1 MQILSL
7 QHCLSSSSLLAKV
20 PQEPKIEPWRPNGT
34 RHPAS
39 NPWPR
44 QGMAEVPKQL
54 SWTMPSLTSRR
65 LNKHFTKPYRYVVS
79 IKTLSCSLANNFF
92 FHFKTKGEFDK
103 PLWLLK
109 NIKKDRKCATN
120 KKLST
125 KEQVSPH
132 RIPQHTNYWLC
143 RFFQLKCQFRV
154 LQKFGIWIDK
164 IEEQKVI
171 NVEPAVLDQR
181 LSNYTKAK
189 ESLRKVMCEVH
200 EELNK
205 DTRTP
210 KVKNYKFPN
219 EVDRTTMKTLDFKFF
234 KELVNTLTKIQRM
247 SSQRWRKKRDKLKNK
262 N

>member
-1 MQILSL
+1 MAVWFLSKDIIIATLFVVFVSSCQGAPRTQNRALETKWYTSPCEQPLTKARHGRSPKTIELNDAITNIKKIKQTFYKAL
-7 QHCLSSSSLLAKV
+7 Q
-20 PQEPKIEPWRPNGT
+20 
-34 RHPAS
+34 
-39 NPWPR
+39 
-44 QGMAEVPKQL
+44 
-54 SWTMPSLTSRR
+54 
-65 LNKHFTKPYRYVVS
+65 
-79 IKTLSCSLANNFF
+79 
-92 FHFKTKGEFDK
+92 TKGEFDK

-125 KEQVSPH
+125 KE
-132 RIPQHTNYWLC
+132 
-143 RFFQLKCQFRV
+143 QLKCQFRV